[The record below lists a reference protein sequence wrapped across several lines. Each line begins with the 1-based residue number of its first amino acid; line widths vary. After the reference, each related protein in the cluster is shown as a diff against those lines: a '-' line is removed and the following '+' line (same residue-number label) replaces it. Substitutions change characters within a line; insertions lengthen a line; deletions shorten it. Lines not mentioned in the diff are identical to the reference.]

1 MVIAT
6 LFEVAKLYT
15 QPNIINRWTDRE
27 NVVHRHKE
35 CYSATRR
42 EILSFVTT
50 WMSPED
56 KDTYCISSLILE
68 SYKAK
73 PMRAESSMVVTRG
86 CGGRGG
92 GGKCLTE
99 NRETLVK
106 VCKVQQDRKDKF

>member
-35 CYSATRR
+35 CYSATRK

-56 KDTYCISSLILE
+56 TMLGGINPEEKDTYCMSSLRLE
-68 SYKAK
+68 S
-73 PMRAESSMVVTRG
+73 
-86 CGGRGG
+86 
-92 GGKCLTE
+92 
-99 NRETLVK
+99 
-106 VCKVQQDRKDKF
+106 